1 MRIAEVMVRRSEHHS
16 AKVEVGAWEILMLQ
30 YEHSPEK
37 VEILGFKRIEGR
49 GYPDPQQEFERLGQR
64 YGIDTESGA
73 SKVSLV
79 YGQGQMGVMNLRNL
93 IEQERKQEDGTEVLE
108 TVSNVVELPAA
119 RRSSPRLSACRRAKT
134 PRQRNEWCGL
144 PSFREL

>member
-1 MRIAEVMVRRSEHHS
+1 MVRRSEHHS

-119 RRSSPRLSACRRAKT
+119 PTPAAPAPATEVIPSVKSSTLS
-134 PRQRNEWCGL
+134 L
-144 PSFREL
+144 PKGKDAAAA